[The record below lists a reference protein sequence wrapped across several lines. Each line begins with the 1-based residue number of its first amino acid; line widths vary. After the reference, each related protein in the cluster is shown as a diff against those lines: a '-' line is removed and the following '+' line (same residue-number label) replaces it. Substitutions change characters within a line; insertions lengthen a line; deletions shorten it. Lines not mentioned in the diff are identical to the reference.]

1 TRDLLR
7 YFSFLAFSLS
17 PPPFLA
23 SSAGAASSFG
33 LRSVRTSGSAVTAA
47 VAAGATTSSAIGA
60 ATVTTAWPGS
70 FKIRT
75 PGGTCRAATVRTSPI
90 INAVMSAS
98 IRSRID
104 RDSFWLGAAIE
115 HGRDDAVAAQ
125 ALGQLLAGA
134 LTARN
139 RQFLRLHVRS
149 FRRTGSRPIPRREC
163 VGWPHRA
170 AEPP

>member
-1 TRDLLR
+1 MAR
-7 YFSFLAFSLS
+7 
-17 PPPFLA
+17 
-23 SSAGAASSFG
+23 
-33 LRSVRTSGSAVTAA
+33 SAVTSWRS
-47 VAAGATTSSAIGA
+47 TWRRRSDT
-60 ATVTTAWPGS
+60 GS
-70 FKIRT
+70 
-75 PGGTCRAATVRTSPI
+75 
-90 INAVMSAS
+90 NW
-98 IRSRID
+98 RSRID
-104 RDSFWLGAAIE
+104 RDGFWLGAAIE

-134 LTARN
+134 LAARD